1 LGIPVPSG
9 RGGCQIQTC
18 PTLGELSQLK
28 TSILYDSRKFKK
40 QSLPKTVD
48 FLNQM
53 CNERQDELN
62 IWESLNSIAS

>member
-1 LGIPVPSG
+1 VID
-9 RGGCQIQTC
+9 IQTC
-18 PTLGELSQLK
+18 PTLRELSQLK

-40 QSLPKTVD
+40 QSLPKTLD

-53 CNERQDELN
+53 CIEKQDELN